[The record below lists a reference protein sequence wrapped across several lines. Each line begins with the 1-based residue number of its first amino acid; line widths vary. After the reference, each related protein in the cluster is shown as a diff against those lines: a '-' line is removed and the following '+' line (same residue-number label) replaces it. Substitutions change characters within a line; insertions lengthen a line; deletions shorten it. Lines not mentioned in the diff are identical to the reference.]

1 LEAYWLSSARG
12 IAYLSIKEI
21 QPMKIEVFA
30 LCDAATDNRGKL
42 NILGTFDQVY
52 AANVPVVHPACAIA
66 LRIRFSKMEEGAHR
80 VNIQL
85 VDPDGRPVFQPM
97 EGEVQSRMAADVDSV
112 AVNLILNFQHVK
124 FTAFADYQINLAI
137 DDVSVATLPL
147 RVREMPRT
155 HLA

>member
-1 LEAYWLSSARG
+1 
-12 IAYLSIKEI
+12 
-21 QPMKIEVFA
+21 MKIEVFV

-52 AANVPVVHPACAIA
+52 AASIPVVHPSCAIA

-85 VDPDGRPVFQPM
+85 VDPDGRPIFQPM
-97 EGEVQSRMAADVDSV
+97 EGEVQSRMAEDVDSG
-112 AVNLILNFQHVK
+112 AVNLILNFQHVQ
-124 FTAFADYQINLAI
+124 FAAFADYQINLAI

-147 RVREMPRT
+147 RVREMPRP